1 VERSDDVIDRL
12 QEDIKLYLT
21 RVSRE
26 SLDPDESRRCIDVIT
41 FTTNLEHIG
50 DIVDKNLMEL
60 AAKKIRNQLQFSA
73 EGFHEICE
81 MHARL
86 MGTLALALNVFVSG
100 DAAMARRLVEE
111 KVRFREMEIAASESH
126 LARLRSGKLESLETS
141 SLHLDVIRDLKRIHS
156 HLVSVAYPI
165 LDAAGELAASRL
177 KQQRAS
183 EVESRSP
190 REPANLAPL
199 PPKDA

>member
-1 VERSDDVIDRL
+1 
-12 QEDIKLYLT
+12 
-21 RVSRE
+21 
-26 SLDPDESRRCIDVIT
+26 
-41 FTTNLEHIG
+41 
-50 DIVDKNLMEL
+50 
-60 AAKKIRNQLQFSA
+60 
-73 EGFHEICE
+73 

-183 EVESRSP
+183 EAELRSP
-190 REPANLAPL
+190 REPASLAPL